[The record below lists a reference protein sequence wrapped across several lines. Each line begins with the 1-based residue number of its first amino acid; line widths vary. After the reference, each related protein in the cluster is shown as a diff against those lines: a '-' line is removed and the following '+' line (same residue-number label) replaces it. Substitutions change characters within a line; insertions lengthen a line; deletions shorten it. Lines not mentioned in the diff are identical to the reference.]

1 MEETTGKTTIA
12 PSVLH
17 TIAKLTTL
25 ATPGVSRLSSRE
37 GLSNVPEDGVKVIV
51 RGDSIEV
58 ELYIIPGSEEN
69 VRLVAQTVQKRVT
82 RAITEM
88 VGMEVARIDV
98 HVTDIDL
105 EAKVQ

>member
-1 MEETTGKTTIA
+1 MDETTGKTTIA

-25 ATPGVSRLSSRE
+25 ATPGVSRLSNRE
-37 GLSNVPEDGVKVIV
+37 GLSNTPEDGIKVSV
-51 RGDSIEV
+51 QGEKIEV
-58 ELYIIPGSEEN
+58 EIHIIPGSEGN
-69 VRLVAQTVQKRVT
+69 VRLVAQEVQKRVT

-105 EAKVQ
+105 EA

>member
-1 MEETTGKTTIA
+1 MEDTSGKTTIA

-25 ATPGVSRLSSRE
+25 ATPGVSRLSTRE
-37 GLSNVPEDGVKVIV
+37 GLSNMPEDGVRVEV
-51 RGDSIEV
+51 QGDSIEV

-69 VRLVAQTVQKRVT
+69 VRLVAQSVQKRVT

-105 EAKVQ
+105 EA

>member
-1 MEETTGKTTIA
+1 MEEPIGKTTIA

-37 GLSNVPEDGVKVIV
+37 GLSSTPEDGVKVIV
-51 RGDSIEV
+51 REDAIEV
-58 ELYIIPGSEEN
+58 EVYIIPGSEEN
-69 VRLVAQTVQKRVT
+69 VRLVAESVQKRVA

-98 HVTDIDL
+98 HVTDVDV
-105 EAKVQ
+105 EA

>member
-37 GLSNVPEDGVKVIV
+37 GLSNVPEGGVKVVV

-88 VGMEVARIDV
+88 VGMEVALIDV

-105 EAKVQ
+105 EAKV

>member
-1 MEETTGKTTIA
+1 MDEITGKTTIA

-37 GLSNVPEDGVKVIV
+37 GLTNVPEDGVKVSV
-51 RGDSIEV
+51 KGETIEV
-58 ELYIIPGSEEN
+58 EVYVIPSSEGN
-69 VRLVAQTVQKRVT
+69 VRLVAQEVQKRVT

-98 HVTDIDL
+98 HITDIGL

>member
-1 MEETTGKTTIA
+1 M
-12 PSVLH
+12 S
-17 TIAKLTTL
+17 
-25 ATPGVSRLSSRE
+25 
-37 GLSNVPEDGVKVIV
+37 EDGVKVVV

-105 EAKVQ
+105 EAKV

>member
-1 MEETTGKTTIA
+1 
-12 PSVLH
+12 
-17 TIAKLTTL
+17 
-25 ATPGVSRLSSRE
+25 
-37 GLSNVPEDGVKVIV
+37 VKVVV

-105 EAKVQ
+105 EAKV

>member
-1 MEETTGKTTIA
+1 MDEPTGKSTIA

-17 TIAKLTTL
+17 TFAKLTTL

-37 GLSNVPEDGVKVIV
+37 GLSNVPEDGVKVSV
-51 RGDSIEV
+51 QGETIEV
-58 ELYIIPGSEEN
+58 EIYIIPGSEEN
-69 VRLVAQTVQKRVT
+69 VRLVAQEVQKRVK

-88 VGMEVARIDV
+88 VGMEVARVDV

-105 EAKVQ
+105 EA

>member
-1 MEETTGKTTIA
+1 MEESTNKTTIA

-25 ATPGVSRLSSRE
+25 ATPGVSRLSVRE
-37 GLSNVPEDGVKVIV
+37 GLANVPEDGVKVSV
-51 RGDSIEV
+51 KEESIEV
-58 ELYIIPGSEEN
+58 EIYIIPSSQGN
-69 VRLVAQTVQKRVT
+69 VRLVAQEVQKRVT

-105 EAKVQ
+105 EA